1 MRIPQKTWKKFVA
14 DLRKVSDKAA
24 EELELF
30 MDAHRDA
37 NGLWNARETRR
48 SVINYAFALATKYG
62 EGAGE
67 IACQMYDAIG
77 VASGAAVPLAE
88 PAATAT
94 YQEVAMTIN
103 GVLLRTTQ
111 PSVIASAVGRN
122 VKMAGVDTIM
132 QNAIRDGAEWA
143 WIPSGDS
150 CAFCRMLASN
160 GWRNAS
166 KKEMKNGHARHIH
179 ANCDCIY
186 AIRFDETST
195 VEGYDP
201 DALYEEYRQ
210 ARGEAGSG
218 KTRDIV
224 NAMRREDYKKNKD
237 EINTQKRLA
246 YAKRKEVENAN
257 Q

>member
-1 MRIPQKTWKKFVA
+1 M
-14 DLRKVSDKAA
+14 SDKAA
-24 EELELF
+24 EELEQF
-30 MDAHRDA
+30 MDTHRDA
-37 NGLWNARETRR
+37 DGLWNTRETRQ
-48 SVINYAFALATKYG
+48 SVIDYAFALATKYG

-77 VASGAAVPLAE
+77 VASGVTVPLAE

-94 YQEVAMTIN
+94 YHEVAMTVN
-103 GVLLRTTQ
+103 GVLLRTSQ
-111 PSVIASAVGRN
+111 PSVVASAVGRN
-122 VKMAGVDTIM
+122 VKTAGVDTIM
-132 QNAIRDGAEWA
+132 RNALRDGAQWA

-160 GWRNAS
+160 GWRDAS
-166 KKEMKNGHARHIH
+166 KSAMKNGHAQHIH
-179 ANCDCIY
+179 SNCDCIY

-210 ARGEAGSG
+210 ARDEAGSG
-218 KTRDIV
+218 KTRVIV
-224 NAMRREDYKKNKD
+224 NTMRREDYKKNKD
-237 EINTQKRLA
+237 EINAQKRLA
-246 YAKRKEVENAN
+246 YARRKEVETAD